1 MKGDLITGIIAT
13 IFSIFYLSQTYSI
26 KIFGGAD
33 AIADARTIPKIWGIG
48 LLVLSIMLIIR
59 SLYKMYKNKKEI
71 SINDNRKVIDKIKN
85 KREVVYTFLLLIFY
99 AILMEPLGF
108 VLSSILYVFFQ
119 IWVLTPIDKR
129 DSKMKF
135 ISGGFS
141 VVSDPITL
149 FFILMGVFVGI
160 IFGAVPGLTATIAI
174 IMFLPV
180 TYTMTPIQGMSTLI
194 ALYVGGISGGLVAAI
209 LLNIPGTPSSIA
221 TTFDGTPLAA
231 KGQAGKALGVGVVFS
246 FIGTIFGLLMLVT
259 ISPMLASVAIKFG
272 PFEYCA
278 VAVCALALV
287 ISLAGRDL
295 IKGLMGA
302 FIGLMLAT
310 AGLSPVDSMKRF
322 TFGMSE
328 LTSGFALLTLL
339 IGLFAITEVAAAAGD
354 VRKKQNMIVETN
366 VKIKGF
372 GFTLKEFFGQK
383 FNALRSSIIGCVIG
397 ILPGIG
403 GAISGML
410 SYTAAKNQ
418 SKHPEKFGTGI
429 IDGVVASE
437 TANNAGIGGAMIP
450 LLTLG
455 IPGDAVT
462 AILLGGL
469 MVHNIAPGPLIF
481 EKSGVVV
488 FGIFTALFISAIAM
502 LFIELFGIRIFMRV
516 LTIPKHYLL
525 PIIMVLCAIGAFG
538 NSNRI
543 FDVYCIMG
551 FGLLGFAMI
560 KANIPSVPVIMGFIL
575 GPIFEMNFRR
585 VAQLMQMEGEGL
597 MQHPIA
603 AFLTVIAIIA
613 LIFSFIMNRRE
624 AKKLAEAEL
633 KK

>member
-1 MKGDLITGIIAT
+1 MDPSVIM
-13 IFSIFYLSQTYSI
+13 Q
-26 KIFGGAD
+26 GA
-33 AIADARTIPKIWGIG
+33 
-48 LLVLSIMLIIR
+48 S
-59 SLYKMYKNKKEI
+59 
-71 SINDNRKVIDKIKN
+71 
-85 KREVVYTFLLLIFY
+85 
-99 AILMEPLGF
+99 
-108 VLSSILYVFFQ
+108 
-119 IWVLTPIDKR
+119 
-129 DSKMKF
+129 
-135 ISGGFS
+135 S

-455 IPGDAVT
+455 IPGDAVI

>member
-1 MKGDLITGIIAT
+1 MD
-13 IFSIFYLSQTYSI
+13 
-26 KIFGGAD
+26 
-33 AIADARTIPKIWGIG
+33 P
-48 LLVLSIMLIIR
+48 
-59 SLYKMYKNKKEI
+59 
-71 SINDNRKVIDKIKN
+71 
-85 KREVVYTFLLLIFY
+85 
-99 AILMEPLGF
+99 
-108 VLSSILYVFFQ
+108 SILVQGAMSVF
-119 IWVLTPIDKR
+119 
-129 DSKMKF
+129 
-135 ISGGFS
+135 
-141 VVSDPITL
+141 SDPLTIG
-149 FFILMGVFVGI
+149 FIVLGVFVGI
-160 IFGAVPGLTATIAI
+160 IFGAVPGLTATLAL

-180 TYTMTPIQGMSTLI
+180 TYTMSPVQGLSTLI

-221 TTFDGTPLAA
+221 TTFDGTPMAA
-231 KGQAGKALGVGVVFS
+231 KGQAGRALGVGVVFS
-246 FIGTIFGLLMLVT
+246 FVGTIFGLLMLVT
-259 ISPMLASVAIKFG
+259 VSPLLASVAIQFG
-272 PFEYCA
+272 AFEYCA

-295 IKGLMGA
+295 VKGLMGA
-302 FIGLMLAT
+302 FFGLIVAT

-328 LTSGFALLTLL
+328 MTSGFALLTIL
-339 IGLFAITEVAAAAGD
+339 IGLFAITEVAKAAEE
-354 VRKKQNMIVETN
+354 VRKRQDIQVETN
-366 VKIKGF
+366 VHIKGF
-372 GFTLKEFFGQK
+372 GFTMKEFFDQK
-383 FNALRSSIIGCVIG
+383 FNAIRSSIIGCIIG

-429 IDGVVASE
+429 MDGIVASE
-437 TANNAGIGGAMIP
+437 SANNAGIGGALIP

-481 EKSGVVV
+481 EKSGVVIYGLFV
-488 FGIFTALFISAIAM
+488 ALFLSALAM
-502 LFIELFGIRIFMRV
+502 LFIELFGIRIFIRV
-516 LTIPKHYLL
+516 LTVPKYFLL

-551 FGLLGFAMI
+551 FGVIGYGMI
-560 KANIPSVPVIMGFIL
+560 KANIPTVPVIMGIIL

-585 VAQLMQMEGEGL
+585 VAQLSGTGEAL
-597 MQHPIA
+597 LDHPIA
-603 AFLTVIAIIA
+603 AFLMAIAVFA
-613 LIFSFIMNRRE
+613 MIFSFVMNRRE
-624 AKKLAEAEL
+624 AKKLAEAEARQAG
-633 KK
+633 

>member
-1 MKGDLITGIIAT
+1 MDL
-13 IFSIFYLSQTYSI
+13 SVMME
-26 KIFGGAD
+26 GAM
-33 AIADARTIPKIWGIG
+33 G
-48 LLVLSIMLIIR
+48 
-59 SLYKMYKNKKEI
+59 
-71 SINDNRKVIDKIKN
+71 
-85 KREVVYTFLLLIFY
+85 
-99 AILMEPLGF
+99 
-108 VLSSILYVFFQ
+108 
-119 IWVLTPIDKR
+119 
-129 DSKMKF
+129 
-135 ISGGFS
+135 
-141 VVSDPITL
+141 VVSDPLTL
-149 FFILMGVFVGI
+149 LFIFLGVFVGI
-160 IFGAVPGLTATIAI
+160 IFGAVPGLTATLAL

-180 TYTMTPIQGMSTLI
+180 TYTMDPIQGMSTLI

-246 FIGTIFGLLMLVT
+246 FVGTIFGLIMLVT
-259 ISPMLASVAIKFG
+259 VSPLLASVAIKFG

-278 VAVCALALV
+278 VAACALALV

-295 IKGLMGA
+295 VKGLMGA
-302 FIGLMLAT
+302 FLGLMLAT

-328 LTSGFALLTLL
+328 MTSGFALLTIL
-339 IGLFAITEVAAAAGD
+339 IGLFAITEVAKAAEE
-354 VRKKQNMIVETN
+354 VRENQEMRIETN
-366 VKIKGF
+366 VHIKGF
-372 GFTLKEFFGQK
+372 GFTLKEFFDQK
-383 FNALRSSIIGCVIG
+383 VNALRSAIIGCIIG

-418 SKHPEKFGTGI
+418 SKYPEKFGTGI
-429 IDGVVASE
+429 IDGIVASE
-437 TANNAGIGGAMIP
+437 TANNSGIGGALIP

-481 EKSGVVV
+481 EKSGAVIY
-488 FGIFTALFISAIAM
+488 GIFVALFLSALVM
-502 LFIELFGIRIFMRV
+502 LFIELFGIRVFIRV
-516 LTIPKHYLL
+516 LTVPKYFLL
-525 PIIMVLCAIGAFG
+525 PVIMVLCAIGAFG

-543 FDVYCIMG
+543 FDVYSIMA
-551 FGLLGFAMI
+551 FGLIGYGMI
-560 KANIPSVPVIMGFIL
+560 KTKIPSVPVIMGIIL

-585 VAQLMQMEGEGL
+585 VAQLVEQTPGEGL
-597 MQHPIA
+597 LMHPIA
-603 AFLTVIAIIA
+603 AVLTAIAVAA

-624 AKKLAEAEL
+624 AKKLAAAEAASQN
-633 KK
+633 

>member
-1 MKGDLITGIIAT
+1 MM
-13 IFSIFYLSQTYSI
+13 Q
-26 KIFGGAD
+26 GA
-33 AIADARTIPKIWGIG
+33 
-48 LLVLSIMLIIR
+48 
-59 SLYKMYKNKKEI
+59 I
-71 SINDNRKVIDKIKN
+71 SVI
-85 KREVVYTFLLLIFY
+85 
-99 AILMEPLGF
+99 
-108 VLSSILYVFFQ
+108 
-119 IWVLTPIDKR
+119 
-129 DSKMKF
+129 
-135 ISGGFS
+135 
-141 VVSDPITL
+141 SDPISL
-149 FFILMGVFVGI
+149 FFIIMGVFIGI

-221 TTFDGTPLAA
+221 TTFDGAPLAA

-246 FIGTIFGLLMLVT
+246 FIGTIIGLIMLLT
-259 ISPMLASVAIKFG
+259 ISPVLASVAIKFG
-272 PFEYCA
+272 AFEYCA
-278 VAVCALALV
+278 IAICALALV

-295 IKGLMGA
+295 VKGLMGA
-302 FIGLMLAT
+302 FLGLIIST
-310 AGLSPVDSMKRF
+310 VGLSPVDSMKRF

-328 LTSGFALLTLL
+328 LTAGFALLTIL
-339 IGLFAITEVAAAAGD
+339 IGLFAITEIANAAGEI
-354 VRKKQNMIVETN
+354 RKKQTMRIEKN

-372 GFTLKEFFGQK
+372 GFSLKEFFSQK
-383 FNALRSSIIGCVIG
+383 FNALRSAIIGCLIG

-403 GAISGML
+403 GAIAGML

-418 SKHPEKFGTGI
+418 SKHPEKYGTGI

-469 MVHNIAPGPLIF
+469 MVHDIAPGPLIF
-481 EKSGVVV
+481 EKNGIVV
-488 FGIFTALFISAIAM
+488 FGIFTALFISAILM
-502 LFIELFGIRIFMRV
+502 LFIELFGIRIFMKV
-516 LTIPKHYLL
+516 LTIPKYYLL

-560 KANIPSVPVIMGFIL
+560 KANIPTVPVIMGVIL

-585 VAQLMQMEGEGL
+585 VAQLMQMDGEGL

-603 AFLTVIAIIA
+603 AFLTVVAIAA

-624 AKKLAEAEL
+624 AKKLAEAEMN
-633 KK
+633 K

>member
-1 MKGDLITGIIAT
+1 MDPSVIM
-13 IFSIFYLSQTYSI
+13 Q
-26 KIFGGAD
+26 GA
-33 AIADARTIPKIWGIG
+33 I
-48 LLVLSIMLIIR
+48 
-59 SLYKMYKNKKEI
+59 
-71 SINDNRKVIDKIKN
+71 
-85 KREVVYTFLLLIFY
+85 
-99 AILMEPLGF
+99 
-108 VLSSILYVFFQ
+108 
-119 IWVLTPIDKR
+119 
-129 DSKMKF
+129 
-135 ISGGFS
+135 S

-429 IDGVVASE
+429 IDG
-437 TANNAGIGGAMIP
+437 AMIP